1 MALRIHYKK
10 KHKGVTFKS
19 GYAYTF
25 KYVAWQH
32 DPKPT
37 YIHMHSFSGYHPNT
51 GRQWRFIQGINLT
64 YVPRAQRKAFVNLW
78 LKTMLKTN
86 GNAKFTWD
94 LVQRRFPYIKHAVR
108 RYFYSPNY
116 YITKL
121 EEIPLDEESWN
132 KAVVSTWSKDFS
144 KKVKVSLMSKFKK
157 ALGMRKGPAG
167 KRRKR

>member
-1 MALRIHYKK
+1 MLIPFA
-10 KHKGVTFKS
+10 TFR
-19 GYAYTF
+19 
-25 KYVAWQH
+25 VAWQH

-37 YIHMHSFSGYHPNT
+37 YVHMYAFSGTHPKT
-51 GRQWRFIQGINLT
+51 GRQWRFIQGINMT
-64 YVPRAQRKAFVNLW
+64 YIPRAQRKAFVNLW
-78 LKTMLKTN
+78 LKTMLQTN

-94 LVQRRFPYIKHAVR
+94 LVQRRYPYLRNAVR

-121 EEIPLDEESWN
+121 QEIPLDEESWN

-157 ALGMRKGPAG
+157 ALGMRKGPSG
-167 KRRKR
+167 KRRK